1 MRNENKLAHLFCI
14 SKGVLKMYYHF
25 LDDLVGESNG
35 YQFDLYPLKRKGGKE
50 HTPPHLHARHDGHY
64 GKFCICNSYKGNI
77 GYMYEGNMSQKEQE
91 FVKTWIIK
99 YKSKLNRRWRS
110 QNLTRVDSICI
121 RDMDEIQSAI
131 DELQQIEKI
140 VKRLK
145 AIMIL
150 RKMQLSVS

>member
-1 MRNENKLAHLFCI
+1 
-14 SKGVLKMYYHF
+14 
-25 LDDLVGESNG
+25 
-35 YQFDLYPLKRKGGKE
+35 
-50 HTPPHLHARHDGHY
+50 
-64 GKFCICNSYKGNI
+64 
-77 GYMYEGNMSQKEQE
+77 MSQKEQE

>member
-1 MRNENKLAHLFCI
+1 
-14 SKGVLKMYYHF
+14 
-25 LDDLVGESNG
+25 
-35 YQFDLYPLKRKGGKE
+35 
-50 HTPPHLHARHDGHY
+50 
-64 GKFCICNSYKGNI
+64 
-77 GYMYEGNMSQKEQE
+77 MYEGNMSQKEQE

-110 QNLTRVDSICI
+110 QNLTCVDSICI